1 MQKKLDEE
9 QRCANNKQQ
18 MNQNTA
24 LKVGTGKE
32 LKTWQTYKHYID
44 KSMRFLALLCTVLFF

>member
-1 MQKKLDEE
+1 MQEKLNTKNKDA
-9 QRCANNKQQ
+9 QTVNNKI

-32 LKTWQTYKHYID
+32 LKTWQTYKHY
-44 KSMRFLALLCTVLFF
+44 R